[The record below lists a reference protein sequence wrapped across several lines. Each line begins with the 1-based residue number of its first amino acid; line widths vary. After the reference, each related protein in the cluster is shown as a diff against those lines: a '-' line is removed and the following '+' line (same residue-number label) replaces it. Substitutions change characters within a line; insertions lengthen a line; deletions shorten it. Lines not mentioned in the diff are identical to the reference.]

1 MPNVFRLHTTGAQN
15 FRGWQKTGRLKD
27 DDIKSIPDTVMNAN
41 VGKIGSSI
49 PSPFARMFLFE
60 AAFRMMSGTTDAQTN
75 VYKQLVS
82 DCLDM
87 FQFIFM
93 NADDPLFSI
102 REWNKNDQLEN
113 LKQSSFE
120 EHRNLASALDL
131 FFKGP
136 KFDQVDRIYL
146 FYYDKKLVGGTSPLT
161 VLYTSPNW
169 QRTMNAEGYEFTAP
183 SGDILFDNDPYTIE
197 RRDTEFQLYMYRFVY
212 AYNQELSQQ
221 SPAFFNYFYEAR
233 RASPSLNQLLED
245 HELNVDYTPAQFE
258 SEYRQISVRTGV
270 QLLSGNFLL
279 LQPKP
284 KTAEQVSSDFK
295 IAATQKYY
303 QSYHDS
309 TNTRRTLP
317 DPLVLTYGNHRLKY
331 LDQQWDAAVTVPD
344 NPSKPLHE
352 RQLPGVTGYEYP
364 YLTVGDFLEPTLV
377 QVPFNLN
384 RDRFYTGFPGD
395 FPYLLPI
402 TNRYFEFFSVEDLER
417 QLRIDLSSDGT
428 VRVELNIP
436 LVNGKSITLS
446 RSYDTANKKEVLQPS
461 GLTSFNLGFFPFY
474 RITDQE
480 KLNRYVVSMV
490 DNHPDLE
497 ATFYKIGQG
506 RLNVSPDQRSEG
518 GGARLRSRFY
528 HVREQGFDLV
538 ELNFGGE
545 YSGRGIIIP
554 RFKRVATSD
563 LREEY
568 KFGIDFGTSNTYIT
582 YVNRRQA
589 TVIHSFDV
597 KRNDRQMVLLS
608 EMARTGQD
616 PEDRIYDGAKGART
630 TIDIFNNQFLPS
642 FIGGDSR
649 VSFPIRTALL
659 QQHGAGKESRL
670 FSDMNIGFALEY
682 YQTRLDKDE
691 YVTSLKWGSAR
702 EIAGVRRVQL
712 ERFFGQVVWM
722 IKNKLIENKGKLNP
736 TIVWMVPH
744 SMSKRL
750 QGVFKKI
757 WTEQIEDIFGSDHS
771 VTLEKVYESVAP
783 NFAPDTD
790 FKRSANS
797 LSIDIGG
804 GTTDVLYFG
813 YNDKKFL
820 STSFRFAGNDIW
832 GEGTRGADAS
842 QGNRKDSGFVQLMDQ
857 KMEDDPMTDQKLD
870 NMYQSFKS
878 KDNPQLSSADLSS
891 LMFRHD
897 KVFEFSETIGNHERL
912 PFLLVLHYGAI
923 LYHLN
928 DVLNRHGIQFPD
940 RINFTGRGSN
950 YLKILGGE
958 EILKDL
964 TEILLNAF
972 TEGDEKLRIKHLKI
986 ARKPKELTARGAVSK
1001 LYEEKG
1007 KEVEEQLGDSVVYV
1021 GAEVDESLLY
1031 DGRVTMDKIDA
1042 VEGAVRENFNR
1053 FLSCMEDR
1061 RLRNFL
1067 SNELDM
1073 KINTAEVIRELR
1085 EHTQESFDEM
1095 KAVTRDGSGSDE
1107 EVPETLFFWFL
1118 KDALYEFSKD
1128 LVQTS

>member
-1 MPNVFRLHTTGAQN
+1 
-15 FRGWQKTGRLKD
+15 
-27 DDIKSIPDTVMNAN
+27 MNAN
-41 VGKIGSSI
+41 VGKVGSSI

-60 AAFRMMSGTTDAQTN
+60 AAFRMMSGGVSAQTN

-93 NADDPLFSI
+93 NANNPLFSI
-102 REWNKNDQLEN
+102 KEWNRKDQLEN
-113 LKQSSFE
+113 LKRSSFE
-120 EHRNLASALDL
+120 EHRNLAEALGL
-131 FFKGP
+131 FLDGP
-136 KFDQVDRIYL
+136 KFKDVDRVFL
-146 FYYDKKLVGGTSPLT
+146 FYYANKLVGGTSPLT

-169 QRTMNAEGYEFTAP
+169 QRIMNAEGYEFLAP

-197 RRDTEFQLYMYRFVY
+197 ERDSEFQLYMYRFVY
-212 AYNQELSQQ
+212 AYNKELGQGS
-221 SPAFFNYFYEAR
+221 SAFYNYFVEAR
-233 RASPSLNQLLED
+233 RASRELNELLES
-245 HELNVDYTPAQFE
+245 HNLNNDYSATQFE
-258 SEYRQISVRTGV
+258 REYQQVMVRTGV
-270 QLLSGNFLL
+270 QLSSGNYLL

-284 KTAEQVSSDFK
+284 KTADQVTSDFK
-295 IAATQKYY
+295 IAATQ
-303 QSYHDS
+303 SHFRTYHDD
-309 TNTRRTLP
+309 TNALRTLP
-317 DPLVLTYGNHRLKY
+317 DPLVLTYGNHKLNY
-331 LDQQWDAAVTVPD
+331 LGTQWDSGFTVPD
-344 NPSKPLHE
+344 NPSVPLHE
-352 RQLPGVTGYEYP
+352 RELPGVTGYAYP
-364 YLTVGDFLEPTLV
+364 YVTVGDFLEPTLV
-377 QVPFNLN
+377 QAPFNLDK
-384 RDRFYTGFPGD
+384 DRFFTGFPGD
-395 FPYLLPI
+395 FNYLLPV

-417 QLRIDLSSDGT
+417 QLRIDSSNGT
-428 VRVELNIP
+428 IEVVLNIP
-436 LVNGKSITLS
+436 LVNGNSLTLTKTYNTS
-446 RSYDTANKKEVLQPS
+446 NEKQVLKQS
-461 GLTSFNLGFFPFY
+461 GLTNFNLGFFPFY
-474 RITDQE
+474 KITDQE
-480 KLNRYVVSMV
+480 KLNRYVISLV
-490 DNHPDLE
+490 DNHANLE
-497 ATFYKIGQG
+497 TTFYKIGHG
-506 RLNVSPDQRSEG
+506 RLTVQPDQRSEG
-518 GGARLRSRFY
+518 GGVRYRSRFY
-528 HVREQGFDLV
+528 HIREQSFDLV
-538 ELNFGGE
+538 ELSFGGAV
-545 YSGRGIIIP
+545 SGRGVIIP
-554 RFKRVATSD
+554 KFDRVATDALS
-563 LREEY
+563 EEY

-582 YVNRRQA
+582 YVNKRQA
-589 TVIHSFDV
+589 TVIKSFDV
-597 KRNDRQMVLLS
+597 RRSDRQMVLLS
-608 EMARTGQD
+608 EMARTGAD
-616 PEDRIYDGAKGART
+616 PEDKIYDGAKGARS

-642 FIGGDSR
+642 FIGEDSR

-659 QQHGAGKESRL
+659 QRHGSDKESRL

-682 YQTRLDKDE
+682 FQTNLGKDE

-712 ERFFGQVVWM
+712 ERFFGQVIWM
-722 IKNKLIENKGKLNP
+722 IKNKLIENEGKLNP

-750 QGVFKKI
+750 QGVFQKI
-757 WTEQIEDIFGSDHS
+757 WTEQVEDIFGSDHS
-771 VTLEKVYESVAP
+771 VKLEKVYESVAP

-813 YNDKKFL
+813 YANKNYL

-832 GEGTRGADAS
+832 GEGTRGADVS

-857 KMEDDPMTDQKLD
+857 KMIDDPITDQKIES
-870 NMYQSFKS
+870 MYQSFKS

-912 PFLLVLHYGAI
+912 PFLLILHYGAI
-923 LYHLN
+923 LYHLK
-928 DVLNRHGIQFPD
+928 DLLNRHDIDFPD

-972 TEGDEKLRIKHLKI
+972 TEGDEKVRIKHLKI
-986 ARKPKELTARGAVSK
+986 AKKPKELTARGAVSK

-1007 KEVEEQLGDSVVYV
+1007 KEVEEQLGDSVVYI

-1031 DGRVTMDKIDA
+1031 DGRVTMDKIDE
-1042 VEGAVRENFNR
+1042 VEAAVRDNFNR
-1053 FLSCMEDR
+1053 FLNCMEDR

-1073 KINTAEVIRELR
+1073 KINTADVIRELR
-1085 EHTQESFDEM
+1085 EHTEESFQEM
-1095 KAVTRDGSGSDE
+1095 KAVTRDGSGDDE

-1128 LVQTS
+1128 LVQTA